1 MELTTEQAKIVYQNM
16 RSTLR
21 ELGIEEEAVI
31 RTKLVLIEGQ
41 DVDAASVHKPASK
54 MARMTPANVWVPS
67 NLDISDWDSLD
78 LAHFGTAVRETL
90 TEIIPSSMWNV
101 NVPELNIVVVPSNLN
116 ASVDGLTMAEV
127 EALLGGTLLYVGQF
141 RQERGKE
148 PRLREAVKSVLD
160 AYQP

>member
-67 NLDISDWDSLD
+67 NLDISDWNCLD
-78 LAHFGTAVRETL
+78 LAHFGMSVRETL
-90 TEIIPSSMWNV
+90 TEIIPSNMWNV